1 MVRTLCLFDA
11 ALRLYIFG
19 DLSLDNFRSQPSRH
33 SCNYSPT
40 PRVAHI
46 NNIVAYHTHSNR
58 CYKFTDSHNFDRE
71 VVAIALNFYDRYLF
85 RQTEYN
91 FLSRDLCQLIAVTS
105 LYLAIKIHGIAED
118 VPVEHRARHTAWILN
133 NLCFGIFEGERVAEM
148 ESNILQVLDWRV
160 NPPTMHS
167 MATTLANLL
176 PMREEFEQAR
186 TYIIE
191 ATRYQLEVVIF
202 DPAVLEDYKPMAI
215 TFAAFNN
222 SAENAESLIPS
233 QAVKDFRLHLAQISS
248 LIGVNREDVEDLQE
262 HLEVMVP
269 ELPSIESVQRQ
280 CLGKSNPQEESDGNF
295 RMGSN
300 SPTNVMDLSS

>member
-1 MVRTLCLFDA
+1 
-11 ALRLYIFG
+11 
-19 DLSLDNFRSQPSRH
+19 
-33 SCNYSPT
+33 
-40 PRVAHI
+40 
-46 NNIVAYHTHSNR
+46 
-58 CYKFTDSHNFDRE
+58 
-71 VVAIALNFYDRYLF
+71 
-85 RQTEYN
+85 
-91 FLSRDLCQLIAVTS
+91 
-105 LYLAIKIHGIAED
+105 
-118 VPVEHRARHTAWILN
+118 
-133 NLCFGIFEGERVAEM
+133 M
-148 ESNILQVLDWRV
+148 ENNILQVLDWRV

-202 DPAVLEDYKPMAI
+202 DPAVLEDYKPMTI

-222 SAENAESLIPS
+222 SAENVESLIPS
-233 QAVKDFRLHLAQISS
+233 QAVKDFRLHLAQMSS
-248 LIGVNREDVEDLQE
+248 LIGVNREDIEDLQE

-269 ELPSIESVQRQ
+269 ELPSIESVQRRW
-280 CLGKSNPQEESDGNF
+280 LGKNNEQPKEESDGNV